1 MQTVNNYPAGAADDP
16 RAPYNEPLSKT
27 HKVEVGVE
35 LGTIVEVD
43 TTDEELSENEK
54 RSLVVEKIIEKL
66 HIDNTDVILN
76 DIQIYNWE

>member
-1 MQTVNNYPAGAADDP
+1 MQTVDNYPAGAFNDS
-16 RAPYNEPLSKT
+16 RAPYNEPLSKS

-35 LGTIVEVD
+35 LGTILEID
-43 TTDEELSENEK
+43 TADEELSENEK

-66 HIDNTDVILN
+66 HIDNIDVVLN